1 MDQNFQTSF
10 IPKKP
15 IVEKKAI
22 SAQTVNLFMVVSLFV
37 FFTVLIVSI
46 GMYFYG
52 KYLDSSI
59 TSKQN
64 DLNLAQNRFEPSK
77 LLQLQTLNKRL
88 RASSEI
94 LSNHIAISPIFQT
107 LQDLTMK
114 TISYNKFDYEY
125 GTNKNTRVLVKMN
138 GTAIG
143 YQSIAL
149 QSDLFAKNKYLI
161 DPIFSNLS
169 LDDKGNVLFDLEFS
183 VDPSFVDYENM
194 LKVKSASAA
203 IIQPP
208 DIGATRTD

>member
-15 IVEKKAI
+15 IIEKKAI
-22 SAQTVNLFMVVSLFV
+22 STQSVNLFMVVSLFI
-37 FFTVLIVSI
+37 FFTVLIVTG

-59 TSKQN
+59 ESMKN
-64 DLNLAQNRFEPSK
+64 NLNLAQNRFEPSK
-77 LLQLQTLNKRL
+77 LLQLQTLDKRL

-94 LSNHIAISPIFQT
+94 LSNHIAISPIFEA

-125 GTNKNTRVLVKMN
+125 GTNKNAKVLVKMS

-183 VDPSFVDYENM
+183 VDPNFVDYENM
-194 LKVKSASAA
+194 LKTK
-203 IIQPP
+203 
-208 DIGATRTD
+208 